1 MNINFKLEE
10 IENKKCPSADFAIEN
25 DINIE

>member
-1 MNINFKLEE
+1 MNMNFKSEE
-10 IENKKCPSADFAIEN
+10 IGNRKCPSADFVIEN